1 MTFDPASY
9 VFSQPSGPTAI
20 RASTVLPARRE
31 NVELRTAD
39 GHRLVGELALPE
51 SGEVKATLI
60 TLHPLPTHGGFMDSH
75 VYRKASYRLP
85 ALAGIAVL
93 RFNTRGTASPRGTSE
108 GAFEEG
114 IGERLDVEAAVKF
127 AVDRGLPNRWLVGW
141 SFGTELALMYGA
153 SEPVASEVEGAI
165 LLSPP
170 LHRATDVHL
179 KEWAASGKPLKVLV
193 PEHDDYLQPAG
204 ADGALRG
211 GAAGPRGGRGRRQA
225 PVGGGEVRRPG
236 AQRDRRRGRCR
247 AERRP
252 GPNCRRNGT
261 ARSPRPTP
269 ERLPL
274 RKRTAAAWIH
284 AAAVLFRSESVS
296 ACPGGR

>member
-1 MTFDPASY
+1 M
-9 VFSQPSGPTAI
+9 
-20 RASTVLPARRE
+20 
-31 NVELRTAD
+31 
-39 GHRLVGELALPE
+39 
-51 SGEVKATLI
+51 KATLI

-93 RFNTRGTASPRGTSE
+93 RFNTRGTASPRGTSD

-204 ADGALRG
+204 ATERFAR
-211 GAAGPRGGRGRRQA
+211 GAAGPRCGRGRCQA
-225 PVGGGEVRRPG
+225 PVGGGEVRR
-236 AQRDRRRGRCR
+236 A
-247 AERRP
+247 
-252 GPNCRRNGT
+252 GP
-261 ARSPRPTP
+261 
-269 ERLPL
+269 
-274 RKRTAAAWIH
+274 
-284 AAAVLFRSESVS
+284 
-296 ACPGGR
+296 